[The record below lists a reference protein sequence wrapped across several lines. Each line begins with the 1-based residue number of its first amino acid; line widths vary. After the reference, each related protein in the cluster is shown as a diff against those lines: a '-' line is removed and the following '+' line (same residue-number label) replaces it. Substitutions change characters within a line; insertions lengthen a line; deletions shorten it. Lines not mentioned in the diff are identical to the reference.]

1 LFLLPRLRRPL
12 IFSIISSIL
21 IFSTAFGL
29 YFFSKGSAEDRVRGL
44 LFEQQKQQ
52 QVEKTKS
59 LSEQVQSD
67 LDRVIMRLELLAREP
82 ALQKGE
88 LTSQETSTLLKQAD
102 SDINSQ
108 ITPIDTLGLLNSSNI
123 LVNISPDDYRS
134 YIGLDRSQTAYVKE
148 VNKSGQPYISS
159 GFSGALGRYIIAI
172 GIPITNLETG
182 RHLGMISTAP
192 LTSKFFER
200 YGNILNINAQFI
212 VAVDRDGKYLT
223 AVPPELV
230 GKDFFG
236 EEVQKLTNGNPD
248 VYGLYENSVRFGKP
262 GSAVFDAGAG
272 ERFAT
277 AYPVL
282 YGHQGQIMTIIL
294 STPTS
299 AIYSA
304 IENALFIQQFQTIF
318 ILAAASSAISALIFF
333 ILRRNAALERKVE
346 ERTSE
351 LRTANEEL
359 RTHDKMQKEFINIA
373 AHELRTPIVP
383 ILNLSELLYSNVLLD
398 PSARQQQRQ
407 ENGQEEQKQK
417 EMLEMLKIILRNA
430 NRLHQL
436 TEDILDTTR
445 IESNTLKLRKE
456 KFNLNDAIL
465 NVIDHYREQI
475 ANGNLELA
483 YEPGDSVTLVEGDRR
498 RLAQVISNL
507 LNNAIKFT
515 KEGTVTVS
523 TMIKRKER
531 DRDSKEEVG
540 ATAATAT
547 AATAAEVVVAV
558 KDTGTG
564 IDPELMPRLFTKFA
578 TKSYQG
584 TGLGLF
590 ISKSIIEAH
599 GGKMWASNNNDN
611 GNPDGKHKGASFYF
625 TLPVVDMNQQT
636 GEEKEE
642 ARLVNGPL
650 Q

>member
-1 LFLLPRLRRPL
+1 LFVLSWLRRPL
-12 IFSIISSIL
+12 TFSIIISIL

-29 YFFSKGSAEDRVRGL
+29 YFSSKGSAEGSVREV

-52 QVEKTKS
+52 QIEKTKS

-67 LDRVIMRLELLAREP
+67 LDRVVMRLEILAREP

-88 LTSQETSTLLKQAD
+88 LASQETSMLLKQAD
-102 SDINSQ
+102 SEINSR
-108 ITPIDTLGLLNSSNI
+108 ITPIDTLGLLNSSNM
-123 LVNISPDDYRS
+123 LVNISPDEYRS
-134 YIGLDRSQTAYVKE
+134 YIGLDRSQTGYVKE
-148 VNKSGQPYISS
+148 VNKSGQPYIST

-182 RHLGMISTAP
+182 KHVGMIATAP
-192 LTSKFFER
+192 LTNKFFER

-248 VYGLYENSVRFGKP
+248 VYRLYENSVRFGKP

-282 YGHQGQIMTIIL
+282 YGHQGQIMTVLL

-299 AIYSA
+299 AIYSQ
-304 IENALFIQQFQTIF
+304 IENALFIQQLQTIF

-383 ILNLSELLYSNVLLD
+383 ILNLSELLYSNVLLY
-398 PSARQQQRQ
+398 PSARQQQQ

-456 KFNLNDAIL
+456 KFNLNDAIS

-475 ANGNLELA
+475 ANGDLELA

-498 RLAQVISNL
+498 RLTQVISNL

-523 TMIKRKER
+523 SMIKRKER
-531 DRDSKEEVG
+531 DRDSSKEELG
-540 ATAATAT
+540 ATTT
-547 AATAAEVVVAV
+547 TAAEVVVAV

-578 TKSYQG
+578 TKSDLACLYQ
-584 TGLGLF
+584 
-590 ISKSIIEAH
+590 K
-599 GGKMWASNNNDN
+599 
-611 GNPDGKHKGASFYF
+611 
-625 TLPVVDMNQQT
+625 V
-636 GEEKEE
+636 
-642 ARLVNGPL
+642 
-650 Q
+650 